1 VQSLASGL
9 PPNGIRRLKLRRP
22 LRALIQ
28 RLRVLFSFSQG
39 FAILGA
45 YSVDNKEA
53 ELMSHLEEIVARL
66 LTEQGLTIAV
76 AESCTGGLIAHQL
89 TNVSGS
95 SVYFMGGV
103 VAYSN
108 EVKERVLG
116 VSGETL
122 AAYGAVSEECAREMA
137 RGARRLFDT
146 DVAISSTGIAGPTG
160 GTPQKPVGLVYV
172 ALAAQDMERCERH
185 LWRGDRLAVRLENKR
200 RTSEA
205 ALEMLRQYLE
215 AR

>member
-1 VQSLASGL
+1 M
-9 PPNGIRRLKLRRP
+9 NP
-22 LRALIQ
+22 LE
-28 RLRVLFSFSQG
+28 
-39 FAILGA
+39 
-45 YSVDNKEA
+45 D
-53 ELMSHLEEIVARL
+53 IVGRL

-76 AESCTGGLIAHQL
+76 AESCTGGLIAHRL

-95 SVYFMGGV
+95 STYFVGGV

-116 VSGETL
+116 VSSETL
-122 AAYGAVSEECAREMA
+122 SSYGAVSEECAREMA
-137 RGARRLFDT
+137 RGARHLLDT

-172 ALAAQDMERCERH
+172 ALAAQDIERCERH
-185 LWRGDRLAVRLENKR
+185 LWQGNRLENKR
-200 RTSEA
+200 QTSEA